1 MASEDI
7 AACVEEDEKYKY
19 SDELSVL
26 ELIMLG
32 DILIEFNFLAEAPAC
47 PEFLEFAECN

>member
-32 DILIEFNFLAEAPAC
+32 DILIEFNFLAPAC